1 MGNTKSILR
10 NTSRTTPKKKL
21 KNEILFVSPDE
32 FFVETQIKVTK
43 MNETIMYNQETNT
56 YDKSY
61 NIVFEREEDSTI
73 YCCKYL
79 YILIK
84 IGVLRYIIDINGIG
98 FPKTLEKEVVN
109 LFNFNHSIL
118 EEEEEKELYKMGIS
132 PVNVNYI
139 LKNEKRII
147 IPQEVRDELERL
159 NKIINCTKYRLAF
172 DYGYNLGDGN
182 KKINSYSG
190 DACIPMLCLFNGQT
204 CVSSVEITKAV
215 HNPLAVNISSF
226 SNPSIRMAGINKLIR
241 AAAIFISSKLNPD
254 INFIESIAENPISA
268 HILLNSLNGYV
279 LRSETIDKTILDL
292 SQRSIP
298 FEQIKRYTDTGYI
311 LNIEINIRDPD
322 TLVAAERVFNE
333 VASSEKFRASC
344 NVALGEKRKSSR
356 RVRKKPRSVHSKKK
370 QIQKVINP
378 LSYPYKK
385 INLFIRYYNSS
396 RNSVYSIL

>member
-10 NTSRTTPKKKL
+10 KTSRTNTKKKL

-32 FFVETQIKVTK
+32 FFIETQIKVTK
-43 MNETIMYNQETNT
+43 MNETIMYNKETNT

-61 NIVFEREEDSTI
+61 NIVFEREEDSAI

-79 YILIK
+79 YISIR
-84 IGVLRYIIDINGIG
+84 IGDLRYIIDINGIG
-98 FPKTLEKEVVN
+98 FPKKLETEVVN
-109 LFNFNHSIL
+109 LFNFNHRIL
-118 EEEEEKELYKMGIS
+118 EEEEEETELYKMGIS

-139 LKNEKRII
+139 LKHEKRII

-182 KKINSYSG
+182 KKINSYSE

-204 CVSSVEITKAV
+204 CVSSVEITKAI
-215 HNPLAVNISSF
+215 HNPFAVNISSF
-226 SNPSIRMAGINKLIR
+226 SNPSIRMSGINKLIR

-254 INFIESIAENPISA
+254 ITFIESIAENPISA

-344 NVALGEKRKSSR
+344 NVALGQKRKSR
-356 RVRKKPRSVHSKKK
+356 RVRNTPRSVHSKKNK
-370 QIQKVINP
+370 
-378 LSYPYKK
+378 SKK
-385 INLFIRYYNSS
+385 
-396 RNSVYSIL
+396 